1 MVSTNITAGL
11 GGDDRVLTANGDKTV
26 SYTHL
31 DVYKRQILDLAKQS
45 IDYRVTTAAGGVV
58 EAGEWAPTTD
68 TSILVGDIGH
78 RSRSVEIRLVGPSL
92 DEVGLDAIQVRVGIT
107 VGSDTDAASAFFDGT
122 GGPSQTL
129 SLPAAP
135 DAPPGFR
142 YQTTAF
148 KADGTQHVAAW
159 AASAQPLIVVS
170 TRTV

>member
-1 MVSTNITAGL
+1 
-11 GGDDRVLTANGDKTV
+11 TV
-26 SYTHL
+26 TWP
-31 DVYKRQILDLAKQS
+31 ILDPAKQS

-58 EAGEWAPTTD
+58 DAGEWAPTTD
-68 TSILVGDIGH
+68 PSILVGDLGH
-78 RSRSVEIRLVGPSL
+78 RSRSVEIRLVGPPL
-92 DEVGLDAIQVRVGIT
+92 AEVGLDAIQVRVGIT
-107 VGSDTDAASAFFDGT
+107 GGSDTDAASAFFDGT